1 MIDNGE
7 MRILEILS
15 TKLLAKTEEIS
26 AAMGENDGAIPAL
39 QKLLSMDCVKVVE
52 PIGEK
57 CYVIT
62 QKGTRLLKEMKNP
75 ERRVQKQG
83 FLTA

>member
-1 MIDNGE
+1 MIENGE
-7 MRILEILS
+7 MKILEVLS
-15 TKLLAKTEEIS
+15 TKLLAKTDEIS
-26 AAMGENDGAIPAL
+26 AVMGENDGAVSAL

>member
-1 MIDNGE
+1 MIDESDMKVLE
-7 MRILEILS
+7 MLS
-15 TKLLAKTEEIS
+15 SKLLAKPDEIRS
-26 AAMGENDGAIPAL
+26 VLGPDDGAQTSL

-57 CYVIT
+57 CFVIT
-62 QKGTRLLKEMKNP
+62 QKGTRMLKEMKNP
-75 ERRVQKQG
+75 EKRVARQG